1 MASLATDMKKLSV
14 EDNEEMH
21 LQKFKAL
28 NLKAKD
34 PIKLHWDNTTA
45 DVSKQKVF
53 DAKFTKL
60 YTPTKTLGYRV
71 GVSYANRGG
80 KETIIIGDFIKR
92 LANTE
97 EVAKNNALRSNNE
110 LAKKKK
116 IEEKKAKKASK
127 AEAEKAELKSLKDA
141 KNKGKATI
149 EMFQYDDC
157 EDDVWFVDKLPLI
170 QAYCMEIL
178 HNEIFQDEDLKI
190 AWQFTEQYYW
200 NDYST
205 GDCFYFGFLNKY
217 NPTKKTLLESIAK
230 AGKMYGEVWDGDIY
244 GYGTTK
250 TTYDIYL
257 GEQINVENPICKVS
271 GEPIEDNDIVVVV
284 SRLPPIMDQDE
295 KGNCH
300 LINFK
305 KYPHMFKKNDS
316 NWHGAGDQ
324 GDWVDCAISCN
335 WKFQTFVKLK
345 HLTTRSRTALLKRS
359 APIGYTNS
367 NGGWSFISY
376 NNQGDDDYPEDYC
389 KTLGEKVKQLSEE
402 KEDSD
407 SDSLEDSSD
416 ELKAAPL
423 RASPFRTQVSND
435 APSRRKA
442 PEPRKNRAEVV
453 AKTENSELFDM
464 IRGSKKLMTY
474 IKKENKIVK
483 SDYFEL
489 EGVTNPT
496 DDDWIHVFLDRC
508 RNNILFNTEYEKQ
521 KQWKTLLSNYDYD
534 ILNFLKKCYM
544 EFYPEDAKK
553 EVEEEAKK
561 AEQRKKDQEEF
572 EKEWELKAAPLRAS
586 LRRTEVEKVDY
597 NQENWLL
604 RKIPEVKEFLK
615 KELLSYKPSNM
626 PYFSFIK
633 HRYPHWDEHLFF
645 YKIGLKY
652 HEGRRRVVK
661 FFKDNIWDRN
671 RLKKER
677 ERIVPEIDEYN
688 FYFESIQKENDRI
701 IYDISAGRDFINDF
715 DVDDGRIYKCDL
727 SNEPLT
733 EEDVVLVVSYSPPF
747 TFTPNSK
754 YCHLHPGIEHDDEEK
769 SFPKVYVKDKNDV
782 VGGNIQTMM
791 ECALASMEEF
801 RFYIKLKYITEES
814 KKKLLAEKVPV
825 GRVSP
830 LSLHQWVITDYT
842 VKKKEKHYIKFN
854 EDDYRFVP
862 KRIKTLAQKLEWI
875 NTFNE
880 RYFKS
885 LEEMK
890 KGEAKGL
897 SYVKK
902 FGIWVEF
909 KDMCRCEFCPIDNPC

>member
-1 MASLATDMKKLSV
+1 M
-14 EDNEEMH
+14 
-21 LQKFKAL
+21 
-28 NLKAKD
+28 
-34 PIKLHWDNTTA
+34 
-45 DVSKQKVF
+45 
-53 DAKFTKL
+53 
-60 YTPTKTLGYRV
+60 
-71 GVSYANRGG
+71 
-80 KETIIIGDFIKR
+80 
-92 LANTE
+92 
-97 EVAKNNALRSNNE
+97 
-110 LAKKKK
+110 
-116 IEEKKAKKASK
+116 
-127 AEAEKAELKSLKDA
+127 
-141 KNKGKATI
+141 
-149 EMFQYDDC
+149 
-157 EDDVWFVDKLPLI
+157 
-170 QAYCMEIL
+170 
-178 HNEIFQDEDLKI
+178 
-190 AWQFTEQYYW
+190 
-200 NDYST
+200 
-205 GDCFYFGFLNKY
+205 
-217 NPTKKTLLESIAK
+217 
-230 AGKMYGEVWDGDIY
+230 
-244 GYGTTK
+244 
-250 TTYDIYL
+250 
-257 GEQINVENPICKVS
+257 
-271 GEPIEDNDIVVVV
+271 
-284 SRLPPIMDQDE
+284 
-295 KGNCH
+295 
-300 LINFK
+300 
-305 KYPHMFKKNDS
+305 
-316 NWHGAGDQ
+316 
-324 GDWVDCAISCN
+324 
-335 WKFQTFVKLK
+335 
-345 HLTTRSRTALLKRS
+345 
-359 APIGYTNS
+359 
-367 NGGWSFISY
+367 
-376 NNQGDDDYPEDYC
+376 
-389 KTLGEKVKQLSEE
+389 
-402 KEDSD
+402 
-407 SDSLEDSSD
+407 
-416 ELKAAPL
+416 KAAPL

-453 AKTENSELFDM
+453 AK
-464 IRGSKKLMTY
+464 
-474 IKKENKIVK
+474 
-483 SDYFEL
+483 
-489 EGVTNPT
+489 
-496 DDDWIHVFLDRC
+496 
-508 RNNILFNTEYEKQ
+508 
-521 KQWKTLLSNYDYD
+521 
-534 ILNFLKKCYM
+534 
-544 EFYPEDAKK
+544 
-553 EVEEEAKK
+553 
-561 AEQRKKDQEEF
+561 
-572 EKEWELKAAPLRAS
+572 
-586 LRRTEVEKVDY
+586 TEVEKVDY

-880 RYFKS
+880 RYYKS